1 VQDMKQNTVSFW
13 VRLCTSYVN
22 VELRKEFFLLLVSLI
37 NIIYNI
43 ILILLIF
50 NAVIIKYIYLYVFHM
65 QKNTDRNNIL
75 NMYIGTVKI
84 YT

>member
-1 VQDMKQNTVSFW
+1 VNLD
-13 VRLCTSYVN
+13 LC
-22 VELRKEFFLLLVSLI
+22 KEFFLILRSLI

-75 NMYIGTVKI
+75 NMYIGIVKI